1 MAKQLGPYFITGSY
15 YNLCFYEMRGRYFLR
30 MKSSLSRKRVKS
42 DPAFAKTMQYANL
55 LGKAAKIASAVHR
68 SLPKD
73 KKEKGLYRKL
83 TGMTMQWL
91 KEGYDAEQVMIM
103 LQEFVAPQPISK
115 KEIATDKEPPANRY
129 AFADAV
135 IAGITIEP
143 CEDEAIF
150 MDSFCNV
157 PP

>member
-15 YNLCFYEMRGRYFLR
+15 YNLCFYEMQGRYFLR

-42 DPAFAKTMQYANL
+42 DPAFAKTMFYANL
-55 LGKAAKIASAVHR
+55 LGNAAKIASIVHR

-83 TGMTMQWL
+83 TGKAMQWL
-91 KEGYDAEQVMIM
+91 KEGFDVEQVII
-103 LQEFVAPQPISK
+103 LLREFVAPQPIPK
-115 KEIATDKEPPANRY
+115 KETATDKEPTANRY

-135 IAGITIEP
+135 IAGLAIEP
-143 CEDEAIF
+143 CEDEAIIIN
-150 MDSFCNV
+150 SFCYA